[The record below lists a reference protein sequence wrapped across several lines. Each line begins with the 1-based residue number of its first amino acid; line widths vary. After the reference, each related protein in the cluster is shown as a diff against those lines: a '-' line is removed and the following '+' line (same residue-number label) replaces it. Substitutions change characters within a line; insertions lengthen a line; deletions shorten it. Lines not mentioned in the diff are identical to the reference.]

1 MEAHK
6 GIPTVMTLVFVDDLD
21 TGIQEIHEAS
31 HVDDYL
37 IFLSKENL
45 NNVVNN
51 IQEIH
56 KASQADDYLIY
67 LSKENLNTIVN
78 NIIDNP
84 HKSYRKIK

>member
-31 HVDDYL
+31 
-37 IFLSKENL
+37 
-45 NNVVNN
+45 
-51 IQEIH
+51 
-56 KASQADDYLIY
+56 QADDYLIY

-78 NIIDNP
+78 NIIDNL